1 MRENGGRRHWGGGG
15 TTNLAEHPAT
25 EDARDDDSAVDG
37 LDLGDGSEETLAT
50 ARLSVVLVLFFDPT
64 THEDAVGGQV
74 VIGSRGA
81 HDGDGGLGGCDA
93 LDGPAKG
100 GGEDGA
106 TVDQLGTT
114 RKLNLAESTQLMPP
128 ATRDPIRRHHKW
140 AETN

>member
-1 MRENGGRRHWGGGG
+1 MGEGD
-15 TTNLAEHPAT
+15 TNLAEHPAT
-25 EDARDDDSAVDG
+25 ENARDDDSAVDG

-50 ARLSVVLVLFFDPT
+50 ARLSVVIVLLRDPT
-64 THEDAVGGQV
+64 THEDAVGGHV
-74 VIGSRGA
+74 VIGGRGA

-93 LDGPAKG
+93 LDGPAEG

-128 ATRDPIRRHHKW
+128 ATRDPMARPPEIRSPTL
-140 AETN
+140 EMPPV